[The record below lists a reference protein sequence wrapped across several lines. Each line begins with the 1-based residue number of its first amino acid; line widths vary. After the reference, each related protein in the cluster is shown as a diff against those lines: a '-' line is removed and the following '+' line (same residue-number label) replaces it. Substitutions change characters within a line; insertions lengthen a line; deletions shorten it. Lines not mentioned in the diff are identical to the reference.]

1 MRPRPVSHL
10 LAGMTSAL
18 VLVSGCTA
26 AYDPTPVPSATTT
39 TTSTP
44 TASASTTS
52 AACQNA
58 TTSYAPA
65 SLASQADDPTI
76 TAIRAR
82 GYLRV
87 GVSADTLL
95 FGARNPLTG
104 GIEGFDIDLAHAV
117 AGYLLGDSS
126 KVQLVVITAADRIP
140 ALKDG
145 RVDMVARN
153 MTMTC
158 ARWTEIAFSAEYY
171 RAGQKV
177 LVTKGA
183 TAVRLEDLAGKRV
196 CAPTGTSSLT
206 KLRTYADVVAVPA
219 ATHTGCLVLLQQ
231 GKVDAITGDD
241 TVLAGLA
248 AQDPYAVVTTAAAVT
263 AEPYGLGF
271 KADAVGLVRVVNS
284 LLDAMKADGRWTQIY
299 TRWLAGPLGPAPKPP
314 ASVYGR

>member
-44 TASASTTS
+44 AASASTTS

-76 TAIRAR
+76 TAIRTR

-104 GIEGFDIDLAHAV
+104 GIEGFDSDLAHAV